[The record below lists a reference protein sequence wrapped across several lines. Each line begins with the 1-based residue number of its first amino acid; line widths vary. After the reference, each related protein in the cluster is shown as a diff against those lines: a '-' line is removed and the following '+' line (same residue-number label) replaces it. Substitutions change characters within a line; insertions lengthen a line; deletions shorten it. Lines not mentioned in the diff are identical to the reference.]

1 MPNISM
7 IDAIGNAVRAHGPWR
22 LKLQVA
28 VETGHCEITPD
39 IARCDDCCE
48 FGKWLYGQTISS
60 STKSGIPY
68 QVVKRLHADFH
79 TCAGKVLEL
88 AIDKRSEEAH
98 ALLKGEFDER
108 SHTLIVALNKWKREL
123 SMDEAA

>member
-1 MPNISM
+1 MSSTTT
-7 IDAIGNAVRAHGPWR
+7 IDAINNAIRAHGPWR

-28 VETGHCEITPD
+28 VETGHSEITPD
-39 IARCDDCCE
+39 IAKCDDCCE
-48 FGKWLYGQTISS
+48 FGKWIYGSS
-60 STKSGIPY
+60 LSSETRSGMPY

-79 TCAGKVLEL
+79 ACASKVLQL
-88 AIDKRSEEAH
+88 AVDKRSDEAH

-123 SMDEAA
+123 AMNEAA